1 MEPKPMNSHHQP
13 TVLKFVMNRLN
24 EHNTV
29 HLDSHLHIIQTINF
43 WFSSLLASMQWFI
56 SFDPLRHWG
65 TLGVLR
71 NFFFARPP
79 LENKRLIF
87 GWNFDKQLSRHGLHS
102 IWRAV
107 VEKDSILRT
116 MSWWQLVVSGWCICL
131 LNVNVSENV
140 VFYCSTESLYS
151 SLKIS
156 PPCVASL
163 SRGDCL
169 FSDGYGSALWK
180 HSNL

>member
-1 MEPKPMNSHHQP
+1 MNSHHQP

-43 WFSSLLASMQWFI
+43 WFLSLLAFQCNGSLALT
-56 SFDPLRHWG
+56 LRTTWS
-65 TLGVLR
+65 TAP
-71 NFFFARPP
+71 FFFARPP

-163 SRGDCL
+163 SRGACL